1 MLIDYDN
8 KAVFIHIPK
17 TAGISVTAC
26 LKYTVGSSVKSER
39 SELSYSLL
47 DPPQNLPDLS
57 SLTHITEH
65 SGINDILAGGFSNIK
80 DINQYFVFTVI
91 RNPWGQLLSYYNF
104 FKKMQFK
111 GFEDITFETFIK
123 LLKTHEY
130 PSPSHYG
137 FIYDSKGYK
146 RVDEIIYLEDFDNQ
160 WKQKV
165 HKNLPM
171 YPERVNS
178 LLNNSQK
185 PFYDYRDAYTEEM
198 IDIVSEVRKKDIE
211 IFGYTFEGGPT
222 QVPSVKIP
230 DRIEPY
236 EAKTNWVTNG
246 EPINENNAPAHGII
260 LTDTLKKL
268 YKAVD
273 FTL

>member
-26 LKYTVGSSVKSER
+26 LKHTVGSSVKSER
-39 SELSYSLL
+39 SKHSYSLTSI
-47 DPPQNLPDLS
+47 PKNLPE
-57 SLTHITEH
+57 LTNITEH
-65 SGINDILAGGFSNIK
+65 SGINDILAGGFPNIK
-80 DINQYFVFTVI
+80 DINQYFVFTII

-123 LLKTHEY
+123 SLKTHEY

-137 FIYDSKGYK
+137 FIYDSKGHK

-198 IDIVSEVRKKDIE
+198 VDIVSEVRKKDIE

-222 QVPSVKIP
+222 QVPSVKIL
-230 DRIEPY
+230 DRIKPY
-236 EAKTNWVTNG
+236 EAKTNWVTDG

-273 FTL
+273 FTA